1 MNTKPLIKLA
11 CQKVFGD
18 ASGLIDM
25 LATHFPTAGLRKVAH
40 NAPLLVHACLDPC
53 FLSRMQSHDAA
64 RPGLR

>member
-25 LATHFPTAGLRKVAH
+25 LATHFPTAGL
-40 NAPLLVHACLDPC
+40 
-53 FLSRMQSHDAA
+53 LSTLN
-64 RPGLR
+64 PKP